1 MTAPNLISICWLI
14 YLIYWA
20 AKWKSVKQTKETA
33 WRDPGYRW
41 MVILVIGLIIIIT
54 HIFFP
59 SINSLIFTFRSGPIT
74 PIQIFGIALT
84 VIGLLICI
92 VARKALADNWS
103 SNIDLKKDHVLI
115 TSGIYRFVR
124 HPIYTGS
131 ALMGI
136 GSVIAEQSITVTVV
150 YLGMIAF
157 LIFKLKKEE
166 ELLIKHFPKEY
177 PKYKKKTKALI
188 PFLF

>member
-1 MTAPNLISICWLI
+1 MTAPNIISICWLI
-14 YLIYWA
+14 YIGYWA
-20 AKWKSVKQTKETA
+20 VKWNSVKPTRETA

-41 MVILVIGLIIIIT
+41 MLILSIALIIIIT

-59 SINSLIFTFRSGPIT
+59 GINAQIFSFHSGPVT
-74 PIQIFGIALT
+74 PVQLFGIALT
-84 VIGLLICI
+84 VIGLVVAI

-103 SNIDLKKDHVLI
+103 SNIDLKKDHELI
-115 TSGIYRFVR
+115 TNGIYRFVR

-131 ALMGI
+131 VLMGI

-150 YLGMIAF
+150 YLGMLAF

-166 ELLIKHFPKEY
+166 ELLMKHFPKEY

-188 PFLF
+188 PYIY